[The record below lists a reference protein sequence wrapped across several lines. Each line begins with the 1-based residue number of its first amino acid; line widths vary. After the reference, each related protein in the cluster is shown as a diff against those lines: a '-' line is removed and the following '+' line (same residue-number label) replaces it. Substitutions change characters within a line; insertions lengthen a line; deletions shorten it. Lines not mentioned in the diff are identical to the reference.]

1 MKLPL
6 VIATLSLAL
15 AAASP
20 ARAEEPAA
28 PSDPAAEAKPELRY
42 PPSSVRPKLVIGGI
56 AITGLAY
63 AGALITAASWPER
76 DTISGDTMEP
86 VGRSDGLKIPIVGPW
101 IALGKIGCVT
111 PNPNNPSDC
120 GPEPIVRGILYA
132 LDGVIQLGGLGLIA
146 EGILMKTE
154 ANPAPKKKSLAFAL
168 PGGVTVHPL
177 PVATPSFTGI
187 GFVGSF

>member
-15 AAASP
+15 AVASP

-28 PSDPAAEAKPELRY
+28 PSEPATDAKAEVRY
-42 PPSSVRPKLVIGGI
+42 PPSSVRPKLIIGGVAI
-56 AITGLAY
+56 AGLAY
-63 AGALITAASWPER
+63 AGAFITATSWSER
-76 DTISGDTMEP
+76 DTIDGTTEP
-86 VGRSDGLKIPIVGPW
+86 PGRSDGLKIPIVGPW

-111 PNPNNPSDC
+111 PNPSNPSDC
-120 GPEPIVRGILYA
+120 GAEPIIRGVLYA
-132 LDGVIQLGGLGLIA
+132 VDGVIQLGGLGLIA
-146 EGILMKTE
+146 EAIIMKTE
-154 ANPAPKKKSLAFAL
+154 ANPAPKKSLALRL

-177 PVATPSFTGI
+177 PVATQGFTGV